1 MLVLRETGGS
11 LRGALE
17 DPTPRYIG
25 STPTHYGDLGYDPPP
40 HTNGETDAGGIGM
53 PRSRSTWVSGPGVS
67 QGRVRPAPRL
77 TSVCLC
83 LWPRLHWAPASG
95 PHMMGGRP
103 SARPAPLAIHHQP
116 AATGGTACLF
126 CQLRVAPWGRG
137 RRKWPFS
144 AWAGGWTAEAYRA
157 PRAGPGWIVAGRLA
171 GQCQKPCFAPCL
183 SLPSETRASDI
194 GIF

>member
-1 MLVLRETGGS
+1 MIPATFMERLRLGEIVCLVSIHWG
-11 LRGALE
+11 
-17 DPTPRYIG
+17 
-25 STPTHYGDLGYDPPP
+25 
-40 HTNGETDAGGIGM
+40 
-53 PRSRSTWVSGPGVS
+53 SGPGMS

-77 TSVCLC
+77 MSVCLC
-83 LWPRLHWAPASG
+83 LCPRLHWAPASG

-144 AWAGGWTAEAYRA
+144 VWAGGWTAEVDRA
-157 PRAGPGWIVAGRLA
+157 PRAGGLWQDPWVGKDPHR
-171 GQCQKPCFAPCL
+171 CQRPCL
-183 SLPSETRASDI
+183 ALCLSIPSGTRVCDI